1 VISTIIEKA
10 KSIQFRLVDWRRHLH
25 HFPELGCEV
34 PKTAA
39 FISSVLKDLGVA
51 VKENVGGLGVV
62 GLLEGSSPG
71 KTVAL
76 RADID
81 AVSVPEETGVP
92 YASKHPGVMH
102 ACGHDGHTAMLL
114 GVAYILREMLDQIPG
129 SIKLIFQPAEE
140 GPGGARPM
148 IADGVLENPKVD
160 VIFGL
165 HIGGLWDIPS
175 GYIGVKKGPM
185 MAGANR
191 FVVNIHG
198 KAGHA
203 AMPHRTVDS
212 ICIASHVVS
221 ALQTIVSRNVNPLEP
236 AVISIGSLRAGTG
249 FNIVAENAEI
259 KGTMRYFKEEVGQ
272 ENRNRILRIASGIA
286 ESLGGNATVE
296 FLPGYP
302 PLINDD
308 SVTAFFQRVVEN
320 LFGKDRVIEIIEPSL
335 GADDM
340 AYFLK
345 EVPGTYFALG
355 SVGKTEGVAYSH
367 HHPKFNIDED
377 VLWMGSAALAAA
389 AFEWLKENS

>member
-1 VISTIIEKA
+1 
-10 KSIQFRLVDWRRHLH
+10 VDWRRHLH